1 MGAGA
6 KSDPTRIQIADL
18 SATHYDPLARSVRQR
33 LRAVLSRSS
42 PPTPPSGPDPDT
54 DSDPD
59 AVSPSSTVSEY
70 SIPVVYSTEVPGDVT
85 LLPLADAELAK
96 GSVDELAPLRDFRVR
111 ILPVL
116 GPLPALFG
124 LHIATYVLCE
134 LAGCPLERPLPV
146 RHRKK
151 LYERMW
157 KDLLHRES
165 RIARKQIKS
174 VLFSI
179 FSECSSRAYFSG
191 YCIVRSL

>member
-1 MGAGA
+1 
-6 KSDPTRIQIADL
+6 
-18 SATHYDPLARSVRQR
+18 
-33 LRAVLSRSS
+33 
-42 PPTPPSGPDPDT
+42 
-54 DSDPD
+54 
-59 AVSPSSTVSEY
+59 VSEY
-70 SIPVVYSTEVPGDVT
+70 SIPVVYSTEVPGDVA
-85 LLPLADAELAK
+85 LLPLADAELSK

-134 LAGCPLERPLPV
+134 LAGRPLERPLPV

-174 VLFSI
+174 VPSTY
-179 FSECSSRAYFSG
+179 SVRRSPRAYLFAA
-191 YCIVRSL
+191 

>member
-1 MGAGA
+1 MICALA
-6 KSDPTRIQIADL
+6 PPCS
-18 SATHYDPLARSVRQR
+18 PLPIFS
-33 LRAVLSRSS
+33 
-42 PPTPPSGPDPDT
+42 TYTISGPNRET

-59 AVSPSSTVSEY
+59 AVSPTSTVSVY
-70 SIPVVYSTEVPGDVT
+70 SIPMVNSTEVPDDIA
-85 LLPLADAELAK
+85 LLPIADAESTK
-96 GSVDELAPLRDFRVR
+96 SSVDELAPLRDFRVR

-134 LAGCPLERPLPV
+134 LAGCPLKRPLPV

-157 KDLLHRES
+157 KDILHRES

-179 FSECSSRAYFSG
+179 FSESSPRAYSSG
-191 YCIVRSL
+191 SCIVRSL